1 MRFVRKRPMLAA
13 FLIPLFIEIIIC
25 IGNSIYPFGNNCLLH
40 MDLYHQYCPF
50 FSELHDKIINGGS
63 LQYSWNLGL
72 GSDFV
77 SLYAYYLASPLNWLV
92 AIFPKTHIIEFIELL
107 ILLKIAASGATF
119 FYFLKEHFGLIGK
132 DGKYHGDTL
141 MVSFVFSTAY
151 ALSGFVAAYSW
162 DVMWMDVIAL
172 CIQNPASGCHIP
184 GTFCQISERCL
195 WLAG

>member
-1 MRFVRKRPMLAA
+1 MLTSI
-13 FLIPLFIEIIIC
+13 FDTSFIEIIIC

-77 SLYAYYLASPLNWLV
+77 SLYAYYLAKPAKLACGNFPQNPYHRICRTSDIVKDSDKRNY
-92 AIFPKTHIIEFIELL
+92 IFL
-107 ILLKIAASGATF
+107 
-119 FYFLKEHFGLIGK
+119 FLKEHFGLIGK

-141 MVSFVFSTAY
+141 MVSFVFQLRMHSVD
-151 ALSGFVAAYSW
+151 LW
-162 DVMWMDVIAL
+162 R
-172 CIQNPASGCHIP
+172 IQLGCYVDGCYCTCATCHSR
-184 GTFCQISERCL
+184 T
-195 WLAG
+195 